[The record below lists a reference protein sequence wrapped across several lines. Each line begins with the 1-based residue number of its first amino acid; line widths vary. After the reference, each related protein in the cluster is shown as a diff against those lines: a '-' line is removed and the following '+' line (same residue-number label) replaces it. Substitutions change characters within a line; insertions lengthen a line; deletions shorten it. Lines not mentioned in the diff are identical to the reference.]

1 MLVIEKLHFDYN
13 GQNILEGVNIEAPK
27 GDLTGI
33 VGPNGSGKTTL
44 FRIISGVLKPA
55 SGKIIACGTNM
66 STVNT
71 KEKARIVSIVPQNP
85 TLPPNYT
92 VRDLVLMSRNPHL
105 KLLEQESHLDFEIA
119 EHSMEL
125 TEINHLS
132 KRRVGTL
139 SGGERQRAM
148 LAMALTQ
155 QTPILLMDE
164 PTANLDLI
172 HQTHIMNLVSKIQK
186 DDGRTILMAI
196 HDLTLASQYCNRLI
210 MISNGKDFTTGSPK
224 EVLTSDNIL
233 TVYGAKVL
241 VLPHP
246 NNDGLIVTPI
256 SDNRIDPCDL

>member
-27 GDLTGI
+27 GYLTGI

-44 FRIISGVLKPA
+44 FRLISGVLKPA

-139 SGGERQRAM
+139 SGGERQIAM

-164 PTANLDLI
+164 PTTNLDLI
-172 HQTHIMNLVSKIQK
+172 HQTHIMNLVRKIQK
-186 DDGRTILMAI
+186 EDGRTILMAI
-196 HDLTLASQYCNRLI
+196 HDLTLASQYCDRLI
-210 MISNGKDFTTGSPK
+210 MISNRKDFVTGSPK

-233 TVYGAKVL
+233 NVYGAKVL

-246 NNDGLIVTPI
+246 NNNGLIVTPI
-256 SDNRIDPCDL
+256 SNDESDSRNL